1 MSGVSGVSG
10 VGEEITDRHE
20 LVRRTNVENVFRAI
34 GEHGP
39 ISRAA
44 LIKLANLSKPTVLS
58 VVAALEGEGLI
69 RGVQLSSTGAGR
81 TPILY
86 EHNPGAAHVVG
97 IDLGGTKILA
107 ALADLTGEILA
118 EIELPTATDGGNA
131 VVRQLA
137 ETARALARQAGVRWA
152 RVDAVSVGS
161 PGVVVA
167 DGTVDLANNVAGLG
181 STPLAS
187 DLRRALRTP
196 VTVDNDV
203 NMAALGELMVGVAQK
218 CHTFA
223 LLAIGTGVGLGLVVD
238 GRLARGAR
246 GGAGEIAFFPIGGD
260 PSTAAARRRGTFEL
274 AVSGSGVELM
284 LREQLTHA
292 RSACLNR
299 RSSTR
304 DVFAAAEQGDAVGVA
319 VVERH
324 AAVLAQALLALASLI
339 DPEMIVLGGGI
350 GSNSYLLEPL
360 RAAVDRIA
368 PWPVRIETS
377 ALGARA
383 GMIGAIHHAL
393 RSLPQIESHR
403 ISARLQELT

>member
-1 MSGVSGVSG
+1 VTAVP
-10 VGEEITDRHE
+10 EEITDRHE

-39 ISRAA
+39 ISRSMIA
-44 LIKLANLSKPTVLS
+44 KLTSLSKPTILS
-58 VVAALEGEGLI
+58 VVAALESEGLI
-69 RGVQLSSTGAGR
+69 RGIQLSSTGAGR
-81 TPILY
+81 TPIVY

-97 IDLGGTKILA
+97 IDLGGTKIMA
-107 ALADLTGEILA
+107 ALADLAGVILA
-118 EIELPTATDGGNA
+118 EVEVPTSTEGGSA

-137 ETARALARQAGVRWA
+137 ETARSLARQAGVPWSKI
-152 RVDAVSVGS
+152 DAVSVGS
-161 PGVVVA
+161 PGIVVA
-167 DGTVDLANNVAGLG
+167 DGTLDLATNVAGLG

-203 NMAALGELMVGVAQK
+203 NMAALGELKVGVAQK

-238 GRLARGAR
+238 GRIARGAR

-260 PSTAAARRRGTFEL
+260 PSTADSKRRGTFEL
-274 AVSGSGVELM
+274 AVSGSGIQSM
-284 LREQLTHA
+284 LRSELA
-292 RSACLNR
+292 LGRSTTLNR
-299 RSSTR
+299 RSGAR
-304 DVFAAAEQGDAVGVA
+304 EVFTAALNGDPVGRT
-319 VVERH
+319 VVEQH
-324 AAVLAQALLALASLI
+324 AALVAQGLLALASLI
-339 DPEMIVLGGGI
+339 DPEMIVIGGGI
-350 GSNSYLLEPL
+350 GSNPYLLEPL

-383 GMIGAIHHAL
+383 GLIGSIHHAL
-393 RSLPQIESHR
+393 LSLPQIESHR
-403 ISARLQELT
+403 VSALLQEQT

>member
-1 MSGVSGVSG
+1 MSHVSEVM
-10 VGEEITDRHE
+10 TDRHE

-39 ISRAA
+39 ISRAMI
-44 LIKLANLSKPTVLS
+44 IKLTNLSKPTVLS

-69 RGVQLSSTGAGR
+69 RGVQVSSTGAGR
-81 TPILY
+81 IPIVY
-86 EHNPGAAHVVG
+86 AHNPGAAHVVG

-107 ALADLTGEILA
+107 ALADLAGEILA
-118 EIELPTATDGGNA
+118 EVEVPTSKAGGSA

-137 ETARALARQAGVRWA
+137 ETARTLARQAGVSWA
-152 RVDAVSVGS
+152 TVDAVSVGS

-167 DGTVDLANNVAGLG
+167 DGTLDLATNVAGLG

-187 DLRRALRTP
+187 ELTRALRAP

-203 NMAALGELMVGVAQK
+203 NMAALGELKVGVAQK

-260 PSTAAARRRGTFEL
+260 PSTAAAKRRGTFEL
-274 AVSGSGVELM
+274 AVSGSGVEAM
-284 LREQLTHA
+284 LREQLTHT
-292 RSACLNR
+292 RSTVLHR
-299 RSSTR
+299 RSNAR
-304 DVFAAAEQGDAVGVA
+304 DIYAAAENGDPVGAA

-324 AAVLAQALLALASLI
+324 ATVLAQALLALASLI
-339 DPEMIVLGGGI
+339 DPEMIVTGGGI
-350 GSNSYLLEPL
+350 GANPFLLEPL

-383 GMIGAIHHAL
+383 GLIGAIHHAL
-393 RSLPQIESHR
+393 LSLPQIESHR
-403 ISARLQELT
+403 VSARLQELT